1 MGVPTLPPLA
11 DHPARAAALPG
22 PHGPGRAHQVDPD
35 PLDQRSGTAHAGL
48 DELASAATA
57 AAAVSAELLALV
69 GRLGG
74 DPADAAAVAATLQP
88 AELAQLDH
96 LVRRLGVATAARVV
110 AAHATRPGGTGV
122 RGACRLAAVR
132 LGWTRWL
139 GR

>member
-1 MGVPTLPPLA
+1 
-11 DHPARAAALPG
+11 
-22 PHGPGRAHQVDPD
+22 
-35 PLDQRSGTAHAGL
+35 
-48 DELASAATA
+48 
-57 AAAVSAELLALV
+57 V

-74 DPADAAAVAATLQP
+74 DPTDAAAVAATLQP

-96 LVRRLGVATAARVV
+96 LVRRVGVAAAARVV
-110 AAHATRPGGTGV
+110 AAHATHPGPAGV